1 LDQLTAV
8 ERAFKGDNLRA
19 SIHPYLLAGSYL
31 RQEILR
37 GAKLKRLAGRRF
49 TGNDHTASD
58 INGCNRATG
67 RRNRRWAFRAIGW
80 AACAGTWLGGLGH
93 KSDGKP

>member
-19 SIHPYLLAGSYL
+19 SIHPYLLADPYL
-31 RQEILR
+31 GQEILR
-37 GAKLKRLAGRRF
+37 GAKLKRLARRHF
-49 TGNDHTASD
+49 TASD
-58 INGCNRATG
+58 QTVPDVDGCNRATG
-67 RRNRRWAFRAIGW
+67 RRNRRWALHARGRPAYV
-80 AACAGTWLGGLGH
+80 GTWLGGLGH